1 MDINTGEIHYFE
13 DNESKQKFENKIG
26 YKLLA
31 ITDNQA
37 KKLISLSKRKRK
49 FLMNNKPCPCL
60 SGKSFK
66 KCCARKYKK

>member
-1 MDINTGEIHYFE
+1 MDVNTGEIHYFE
-13 DNESKQKFENKIG
+13 DNESRCKFENKIG
-26 YKLLA
+26 YKLLS
-31 ITDNQA
+31 ITDDQA
-37 KKLISLSKRKRK
+37 KKLIPLSKRKRK

>member
-1 MDINTGEIHYFE
+1 MDVNTGEIHYFE
-13 DNESKQKFENKIG
+13 DNKSKQKFENKID
-26 YKLLA
+26 YKLLS

-37 KKLISLSKRKRK
+37 KKLTPLSKRKRK